1 MQESINTVENNKAN
15 NNANNGNVNNG
26 NVNSK
31 PQSLVE
37 TMKEGVHEGPSLNQR
52 QVQASKLGSRLITAF
67 TVVGSTIAPKLPK
80 IIRMSTCEDLLK
92 DLNRAIKLCRHL
104 EASTEKQAPSIRQD
118 ILAVIY
124 DADATL
130 NMYREAQYITV
141 KQHAAVAEHIGAAI
155 VMVKNK

>member
-1 MQESINTVENNKAN
+1 MQESINTVKNNEVN
-15 NNANNGNVNNG
+15 NNNNVNN
-26 NVNSK
+26 K

-37 TMKEGVHEGPSLNQR
+37 AMKEGVHEGSSLNQR

-67 TVVGSTIAPKLPK
+67 TVVGSAIAPKLPK

-104 EASTEKQAPSIRQD
+104 EASTEKQAPDIRQS
-118 ILAVIY
+118 ILAAIY
-124 DADATL
+124 DVDATL

-155 VMVKNK
+155 VIVKNR